1 MTKQNRI
8 VVKIK
13 IKSQTKLKIMATNAK
28 MGTLENPEN
37 SELEVMRV
45 KIRELEATVKTKTE
59 ELLANAAKEAELMSK
74 NEELFAKNQELMS
87 KVEELQMFKKDQID
101 HDEAQENEVFDI
113 LLVFMNNAGFKRI
126 ADKIL
131 SYLNSESFAQCRL
144 VSRSWK
150 DFIDNEWSML
160 QLQIVHLTR
169 HPVDFDDDGKP
180 ISLLQFY
187 QIGLNFEPLI
197 KIMEESRNK
206 SELRVFIKL
215 CREWLSRIS
224 LTNHKFELELL
235 FKYVVA
241 HHRHEEL
248 KLLLHCP
255 VQKEAEDWFSFT
267 RIFKFACQYGCE
279 ICVKLIL
286 DRSEDTDIELN
297 QIFLPRKLIL

>member
-1 MTKQNRI
+1 
-8 VVKIK
+8 
-13 IKSQTKLKIMATNAK
+13 
-28 MGTLENPEN
+28 MG
-37 SELEVMRV
+37 
-45 KIRELEATVKTKTE
+45 TKTE
-59 ELLANAAKEAELMSK
+59 ELLANAAKEA
-74 NEELFAKNQELMS
+74 ELMS

-131 SYLNSESFAQCRL
+131 SFLDSESFAQCRL

-224 LTNHKFELELL
+224 LTNHNLELKLL

-255 VQKEAEDWFSFT
+255 VQKEAEDWFNFT
-267 RIFKFACQYGCE
+267 RVFKYACHHGCE

-286 DRSEDTDIELN
+286 DRSEDKEIELN
-297 QIFLPRKLIL
+297 QIGGNYDDDIYENEYDHCLFAALCNESFNKEVLDLLLCSAEEKGIDI